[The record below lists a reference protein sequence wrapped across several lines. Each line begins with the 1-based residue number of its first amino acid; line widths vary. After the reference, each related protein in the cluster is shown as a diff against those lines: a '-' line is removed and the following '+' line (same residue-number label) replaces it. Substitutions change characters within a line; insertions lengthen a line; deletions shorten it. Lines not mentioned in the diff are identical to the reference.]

1 MTIRTAAGGLTLLAG
16 ASTFAAPQD
25 LPIKYVSAPAYNI
38 ITDTLFNLTPQLAG
52 KRNNFLMQQVCDLA
66 RGDKTQP
73 DVNRQLRQNKIDI
86 QKLSLTGD
94 LGYLVTTGT
103 RHERQ
108 TACTAWLA
116 TSLFLSEDNQTYF
129 KKVVSEVPAPQPEQV
144 ESPGWAFWKT
154 ESKTPPSPSTIKKE
168 SVVFNQARFIQDA
181 RLKMAVARA
190 TAQLYAVT
198 AQNIQASS
206 PVSAQT
212 YQEYIVAIVQN
223 YAAEYLKSVDTFYR
237 GDDNKTL
244 TLESIT
250 ASGYSIRNPSGNRLV
265 KNGES
270 IQLLSRGVPWLGEG
284 KIMGADY
291 FVKIAIV
298 PIIKEKPVVKSPA
311 AKSAKK
317 K

>member
-25 LPIKYVSAPAYNI
+25 LPIKYISAPAYNI
-38 ITDTLFNLTPQLAG
+38 ITDTLFNLTPLLAG

-66 RGDKTQP
+66 RGNTTQP

-94 LGYLVTTGT
+94 LGYLATTGT
-103 RHERQ
+103 LHERQ
-108 TACTAWLA
+108 TACAAWLA
-116 TSLFLSEDNQTYF
+116 TSVFLSEDNQAYF
-129 KKVVSEVPAPQPEQV
+129 KKVVSEVPAPQPTQV
-144 ESPGWAFWKT
+144 ESSGWAFWKT
-154 ESKTPPSPSTIKKE
+154 ESKTPPSPPTIKKE

-181 RLKMAVARA
+181 RFKMAVARA

-212 YQEYIVAIVQN
+212 YHEYIVAIVQN

-237 GDDNKTL
+237 SDDNKTL

-250 ASGYSIRNPSGNRLV
+250 ASGYSLRNTIGNRLV

-270 IQLLSRGVPWLGEG
+270 IQLLSRDVPWLGGG

-291 FVKIAIV
+291 YVKIAIV
-298 PIIKEKPVVKSPA
+298 PIMKEKPVVKSPP